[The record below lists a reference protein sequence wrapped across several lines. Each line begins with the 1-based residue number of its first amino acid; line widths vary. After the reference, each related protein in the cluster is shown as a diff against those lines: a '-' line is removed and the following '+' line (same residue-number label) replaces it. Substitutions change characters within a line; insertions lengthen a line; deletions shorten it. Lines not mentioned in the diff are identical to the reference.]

1 MINANNYYTKIKS
14 VDLNLLPITLIKSH
28 EFVNTLT
35 KNGASWDSYKNNPS
49 IKNVVDLYFEKL
61 EQFLKSQPQSNSK
74 SNTQIKSSV
83 KKNVK
88 SPSFTKRK
96 VAVKSNKKMDTIS
109 KVDAKQNCE
118 EEKKAMQA
126 QLKTKGYAKA
136 RPMKKKK
143 VFSKKRIRVKASA
156 IRSNSLKSSK
166 SFNSKRIKL
175 VSHLDDELVFIKR
188 FIALDGKLKT
198 KKQLLGLL
206 ESLQKAIVEKRIRK
220 SSIYSDEIRYI
231 QKLLVATINK
241 IPRLYDSFEM
251 QASVSTLKKF
261 EKLVNAEK
269 VDPAIRFIKRY
280 IALQGKRSTKKQIL
294 NLAADMKNSVRSG
307 VIKKTHPRSGLLD
320 SIYTQ
325 LIKYANMKRPS
336 ALKID
341 QVELRGLMGIVGN

>member
-1 MINANNYYTKIKS
+1 MINANNYYTQIKS
-14 VDLNLLPITLIKSH
+14 MDLNLLPITLIKSH

-35 KNGASWDSYKNNPS
+35 KNGSSWDAYKNNPS

-156 IRSNSLKSSK
+156 IRFKSTK
-166 SFNSKRIKL
+166 SVNSKRIKL
-175 VSHLDDELVFIKR
+175 VNYLDDELVFIKR

-198 KKQLLGLL
+198 KNQLLGFL

-220 SSIYSDEIRYI
+220 TSIYSDEIKYI

-307 VIKKTHPRSGLLD
+307 VIKKSHPRSGLLD
-320 SIYTQ
+320 SIYIQ
-325 LIKYANMKRPS
+325 LIEYANMKRPS
-336 ALKID
+336 ELKID